1 MNRRM
6 MGAAVFGI
14 FGTAVFLVLG
24 TWQLQRLEWKTA
36 LLEGIETRLAM
47 APVAIPQNPDPVA
60 DKYLQVEISGVIA
73 GEELH
78 VLTFGESGPGFRVIS
93 AMTLDDGR
101 RILVDRGYVRES
113 AKNAPRSG
121 GEVQATGSL
130 IWPQETDKYIP
141 APEVETNT
149 WFARDVP
156 LMART
161 LNTEQIMVDILDSS
175 LNEGVAPQTVSINI
189 HNRHLEYVLTWYGFA
204 AIWFGMTAYL
214 IWRIKQKTL

>member
-6 MGAAVFGI
+6 VGATIFGI
-14 FGTAVFLVLG
+14 VGTAIFLALG
-24 TWQLQRLEWKTA
+24 TWQLQRLEWKA
-36 LLEGIETRLAM
+36 GILDEIDTRLAM
-47 APVAIPQNPDPVA
+47 APVTVPASPDPVS
-60 DKYLQVEISGVIA
+60 DKYLQVEVTGTIA

-93 AMTLDDGR
+93 AMTLTDGR
-101 RILVDRGYVRES
+101 RILVDRGYIPET
-113 AKNAPRSG
+113 AKNDPRQG
-121 GEVQATGSL
+121 GAVTATGSL

-141 APEVETNT
+141 APEIATNT

-156 LMART
+156 LMANT
-161 LNTEQIMVDILDSS
+161 LNTEQILVDIREST
-175 LNEGVAPQTVSINI
+175 LNEGIAPQIVSINI

-214 IWRIKQKTL
+214 LWRIKHQTV